1 MSERAFEN
9 VLDVYKK
16 RIAAESALAATL
28 SPEEQ
33 SARRDEFLLEIG
45 EEVARFL
52 SALVIGLDAKIVVEV
67 GTSYGYSTLFL
78 ADAARTTGGRLYTYE
93 LSREKQAFAKNR
105 LAEARLGEY
114 VEWILGDATEM
125 IEQQPGPIDFALI
138 DLWKD
143 LYIPCFEKIY
153 PKLAAT
159 GVVVADNMLHPEV
172 FREHAT
178 AYRAAVR
185 AKPDMEGVL
194 LRMGNGIDVSS
205 RR

>member
-52 SALVIGLDAKIVVEV
+52 SALVIGLEAKVIVEV

-78 ADAARTTGGRLYTYE
+78 ADAARTTSQALDAPHDRLDDPPAQRRHAGCR
-93 LSREKQAFAKNR
+93 SA
-105 LAEARLGEY
+105 
-114 VEWILGDATEM
+114 
-125 IEQQPGPIDFALI
+125 GP
-138 DLWKD
+138 
-143 LYIPCFEKIY
+143 
-153 PKLAAT
+153 
-159 GVVVADNMLHPEV
+159 
-172 FREHAT
+172 
-178 AYRAAVR
+178 
-185 AKPDMEGVL
+185 
-194 LRMGNGIDVSS
+194 
-205 RR
+205 